1 VIKKNRIDDI
11 NLKAGTTT
19 QIYSVLNAFQ
29 TLIPSYMSTDIRISA
44 STEETIQQVI
54 ADANGKS
61 ERKKERTSFQFGWM
75 QCDFTK
81 VT

>member
-11 NLKAGTTT
+11 NLKAGKTT

-54 ADANGKS
+54 TDANGKS
-61 ERKKERTSFQFGWM
+61 ERKKERTSFKFGWM